1 MCNKE
6 SASVRSQ
13 FLQTPKGTAE
23 MDHAPGDVGVS
34 PMRARDAAW
43 SLHTSPNA
51 SRCNFAKSMLSSWV
65 SIFRRHTVA
74 EVYHVLTAVFV
85 RFVLTQSDTSNTF
98 GSRHKCKW
106 RRRNAKR
113 ACHVPSSNITSY
125 GLALLEYIFGDR
137 LPSALLMNVCENSKH
152 IVY

>member
-6 SASVRSQ
+6 CGSARSQ
-13 FLQTPKGTAE
+13 FLQILKCTAE

-34 PMRARDAAW
+34 PMRARDAAG

-65 SIFRRHTVA
+65 SIFRRHTVV
-74 EVYHVLTAVFV
+74 EVYHVLKETVVFV
-85 RFVLTQSDTSNTF
+85 KFVLTQSDTSNAF

-106 RRRNAKR
+106 RRQNAKR
-113 ACHVPSSNITSY
+113 ACHVYSSNITPY
-125 GLALLEYIFGDR
+125 RLAPWEYIDTFLRYDLG
-137 LPSALLMNVCENSKH
+137 L
-152 IVY
+152 